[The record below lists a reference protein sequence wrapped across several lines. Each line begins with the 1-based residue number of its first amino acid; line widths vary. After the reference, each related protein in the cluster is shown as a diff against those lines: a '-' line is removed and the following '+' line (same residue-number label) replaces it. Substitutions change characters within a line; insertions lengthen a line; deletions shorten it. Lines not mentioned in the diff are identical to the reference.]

1 MKIKKK
7 ITRFVILYTL
17 IGVFFVAVFAKLFY
31 LQVICHGASD
41 KKIISQLSLSS
52 KISAP
57 RGKIYDR
64 NNVVLAGN
72 REGYIIVIKKNQDEL
87 VALTVKNLAKLTDV
101 SYEDILYTMREA
113 QFSYSNPF
121 VFSEDADASLVTKIK
136 ESPEKYPCA
145 EILTQPIRRY
155 FYPESLVHILGRC
168 GIISREEYEN
178 STGYSYNDYIG
189 KQGVEK
195 TFESVLRGKDGLRA
209 KEKYT
214 DRGMKKFFEEVDAIP
229 GSDVIL
235 TIDLPLQQKTEE
247 ALKNIVSNTY
257 GARGGAFVITDINSG
272 EILASASNPSY
283 NITEFNKD
291 YTALSKDSDKPFFN
305 RCTSGLYEPGS
316 TFKMITAIA
325 AMESNNLSPEETI
338 KTRGKYEYF
347 DQTFRCNIY
356 RETGKTHGTI
366 DVSRAL
372 GVSCNYFFYELGKRT
387 GIEKIA
393 EFASLFGLDKPTGIE
408 IKEEATGTIATP
420 ENRKNRGGIW
430 YGGDALQASIGQSDN
445 LFTPLALTN
454 YVAAL
459 GNGGKLYSAHILK
472 GIKDTDG
479 NVSYKAP
486 QVLRTI
492 NLKQGTFDAIKKG
505 MLDVTKNGTAKDV
518 FGAFSIKVAGK
529 TGTSQVSGRTNGL
542 FLGYAPAENPE
553 IAFCVVIEGGGT
565 GNAAAKCAKNVLSYY
580 FNVE

>member
-1 MKIKKK
+1 MRINQK
-7 ITRFVILYTL
+7 ITRFIVLYTL
-17 IGVFFVAVFAKLFY
+17 LGVFFVTIFARLFY
-31 LQVICHGASD
+31 LQIICEEASE
-41 KKIISQLSLSS
+41 KAVISQLSLSS

-64 NNVVLAGN
+64 NKTILAGN
-72 REGYIIVIKKNQDEL
+72 REGYIIIIKKTTDEH
-87 VALTVKNLAKLTDV
+87 VALTVKNLAKLCDT
-101 SYEDILYTMREA
+101 SYEDLLYMMHDAE
-113 QFSYSNPF
+113 FSYSNPF
-121 VFSEDADASLVTKIK
+121 VFSEDADLELVTKIK

-145 EILTQPIRRY
+145 EIITQPIRRY

-195 TFESVLRGKDGLRA
+195 TFESVLRGQDGLRA

-214 DRGMKKFFEEVDAIP
+214 QRGIKKFFEDVDAVA
-229 GSDVIL
+229 GRDVIL
-235 TIDLPLQQKTEE
+235 TIDLPLQQKVEE
-247 ALKNIVSNTY
+247 ALSFTVSNTY

-283 NITEFNKD
+283 NITEFNKK
-291 YTALSKDSDKPFFN
+291 YAILSKDADKPFFN
-305 RCTSGLYEPGS
+305 RCISGLYEPGS
-316 TFKMITAIA
+316 TFKPITAIA
-325 AMESNNLSPEETI
+325 AIESGNLSADETI

-393 EFASLFGLDKPTGIE
+393 EFATLFGLDKPTGIE
-408 IKEEATGTIATP
+408 LKEETTGTIATP
-420 ENRKNRGGIW
+420 ENRKQRGGVW

-459 GNGGKLYSAHILK
+459 GNGGKVYSAHILK
-472 GIKDTDG
+472 GIKDIDG
-479 NVSYKAP
+479 SISYSVP
-486 QVLRTI
+486 QILRKV
-492 NLKQGTFDAIKKG
+492 NLKNETFDAIKKG
-505 MLDVTKNGTAKDV
+505 MLDVTTNGTAKEV
-518 FGAFSIKVAGK
+518 FHDFPVSVAGK

-542 FLGYAPAENPE
+542 FIGYAPAENPK

-580 FNVE
+580 FNIE

>member
-1 MKIKKK
+1 MKINKK
-7 ITRFVILYTL
+7 ITRFTILYTL
-17 IGVFFVAVFAKLFY
+17 LGVFFVTIFARLFY
-31 LQVICHGASD
+31 LQVMCQETSEKAV
-41 KKIISQLSLSS
+41 ISQLSLSS

-64 NNVVLAGN
+64 NKTILAGN
-72 REGYIIVIKKNQDEL
+72 REGYIIIIKKSTDEL
-87 VALTVKNLAKLTDV
+87 VALTVKNLAKLSGI
-101 SYEDILYTMREA
+101 SYEDLLYKMRDVK
-113 QFSYSNPF
+113 FSYSNPF
-121 VFSEDADASLVTKIK
+121 VFSEDAEIELVTKIK

-145 EILTQPIRRY
+145 EIMTQPIRKY

-195 TFESVLRGKDGLRA
+195 TFESVLRGQDGLRA

-214 DRGMKKFFEEVDAIP
+214 DKGMKKFFEDISAVP
-229 GSDVIL
+229 GNDVIL
-235 TIDLPLQQKTEE
+235 TIDLPLQQNVEE
-247 ALKNIVSNTY
+247 ALSFTVSNTY
-257 GARGGAFVITDINSG
+257 GARGGAFLITDINSG

-283 NITEFNKD
+283 DITEFNKK
-291 YTALSKDSDKPFFN
+291 YAILSKDTDKPFFN
-305 RCTSGLYEPGS
+305 RCISGLYEPGS
-316 TFKMITAIA
+316 TFKPITAIA
-325 AMESNNLSPEETI
+325 AMESGTLKPAETI
-338 KTRGKYEYF
+338 RTRGKYEYF
-347 DQTFRCNIY
+347 DQIFRCNIY

-387 GIEKIA
+387 GIDEISK
-393 EFASLFGLDKPTGIE
+393 FASLFGLDKPTGIE
-408 IKEEATGTIATP
+408 LKEETTGTIATP
-420 ENRKNRGGIW
+420 ENRKKRGGVW

-459 GNGGKLYSAHILK
+459 GNGGKVYSAHILK
-472 GIKDTDG
+472 GIKDIDG
-479 NVSYKAP
+479 NVSYIAP
-486 QVLRTI
+486 QILNKV
-492 NLKQGTFDAIKKG
+492 NLKNETFDAIKKG
-505 MLDVTKNGTAKDV
+505 MLDVTTNGTAKEV
-518 FGAFSIKVAGK
+518 FRDFPVSVAGK

-542 FLGYAPAENPE
+542 FIGYAPAENPK

-565 GNAAAKCAKNVLSYY
+565 GNAAAKTAKNVLEYY

>member
-1 MKIKKK
+1 MRINQK
-7 ITRFVILYTL
+7 ITRFIVLYTL
-17 IGVFFVAVFAKLFY
+17 LGVFFVTIFARLFY
-31 LQVICHGASD
+31 LQIICEEASE
-41 KKIISQLSLSS
+41 KAVISQLSLSS

-64 NNVVLAGN
+64 NQTILAGN
-72 REGYIIVIKKNQDEL
+72 REGYIVIIKKTTDEH
-87 VALTVKNLAKLTDV
+87 VALTVKNLVKLCDTT
-101 SYEDILYTMREA
+101 YEDLLYMMHDAE
-113 QFSYSNPF
+113 FSYSNPF
-121 VFSEDADASLVTKIK
+121 VFSEDADLELVTNIK

-145 EILTQPIRRY
+145 EIITQPVRRY

-195 TFESVLRGKDGLRA
+195 TFESVLRGQDGLRA

-214 DRGMKKFFEEVDAIP
+214 QRGIKKFFEDVDAVA
-229 GSDVIL
+229 GKDVIL
-235 TIDLPLQQKTEE
+235 TIDLHLQQKVEE
-247 ALKNIVSNTY
+247 ALSFTVSNTY

-283 NITEFNKD
+283 NITEFNKK
-291 YTALSKDSDKPFFN
+291 YAILSKDADKPFFN
-305 RCTSGLYEPGS
+305 RCISGLYEPGS
-316 TFKMITAIA
+316 TFKPITAIA
-325 AMESNNLSPEETI
+325 AMESGNLSADETI

-393 EFASLFGLDKPTGIE
+393 EFATLFGLDNPTGIE
-408 IKEEATGTIATP
+408 LKEETTGTIATP
-420 ENRKNRGGIW
+420 ENRKKRGGVW

-459 GNGGKLYSAHILK
+459 GNGGKVYSAHILK
-472 GIKDTDG
+472 GIKDADG
-479 NVSYKAP
+479 SISYRAP
-486 QVLRTI
+486 QILRKV
-492 NLKQGTFDAIKKG
+492 NLKNETFDAIKKG
-505 MLDVTKNGTAKDV
+505 MLDVTTNGTAKEV
-518 FGAFSIKVAGK
+518 FRDFPVSVAGK

-542 FLGYAPAENPE
+542 FIGYAPAENPK

-565 GNAAAKCAKNVLSYY
+565 GNAAGKCAKDVLSYY
-580 FNVE
+580 FKIE